1 VVSSLEISLFFLLPA
16 IITALS
22 LTTTPLYK
30 QPSPVSGI
38 DKNFLF
44 VTGSIRNVD
53 LYVKKILT
61 TRCGLL
67 H

>member
-1 VVSSLEISLFFLLPA
+1 MKAFGRVIKGLILPEVA
-16 IITALS
+16 KVITFA
-22 LTTTPLYK
+22 
-30 QPSPVSGI
+30 GII

-44 VTGSIRNVD
+44 VRGTIINAV

-67 H
+67 HR